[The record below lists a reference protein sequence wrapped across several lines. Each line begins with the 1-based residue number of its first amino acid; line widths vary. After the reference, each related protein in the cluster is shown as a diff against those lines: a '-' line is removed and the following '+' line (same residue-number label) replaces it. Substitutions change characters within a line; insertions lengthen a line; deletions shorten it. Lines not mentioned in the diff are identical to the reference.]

1 MTAGGVELPPFDPRV
16 QPGLGLMY
24 AAAPTGPRYDAVEHD
39 LDFDPEQGMPH
50 CFDEARRLGLTVPE
64 PASTLD
70 VDRTARLA
78 ELWSGL
84 DALLVCPYASTPTR
98 PLSLDRVCA
107 LVGAVTGRVLTPADV
122 FALGRERFARQ
133 HEINDRL
140 GVAAG
145 TLPDRFFTEP
155 VRTGVHRGAVLD
167 RAQFDAA
174 LAVLR
179 QHWREPA
186 RTEGSSP

>member
-1 MTAGGVELPPFDPRV
+1 M
-16 QPGLGLMY
+16 
-24 AAAPTGPRYDAVEHD
+24 
-39 LDFDPEQGMPH
+39 
-50 CFDEARRLGLTVPE
+50 
-64 PASTLD
+64 
-70 VDRTARLA
+70 
-78 ELWSGL
+78 
-84 DALLVCPYASTPTR
+84 
-98 PLSLDRVCA
+98 CA

-133 HEINDRL
+133 HEINDWL

-167 RAQFDAA
+167 RAQFDTA

-179 QHWREPA
+179 QRWREPA

>member
-39 LDFDPEQGMPH
+39 LDFDPEQG
-50 CFDEARRLGLTVPE
+50 C
-64 PASTLD
+64 
-70 VDRTARLA
+70 RTARRGPPA
-78 ELWSGL
+78 RAHGAGAGVHSGRR
-84 DALLVCPYASTPTR
+84 SHR
-98 PLSLDRVCA
+98 PAGRTVERPGRPAGLPVREHAHPAVEPGPGGA

-167 RAQFDAA
+167 RAQFDTA

-179 QHWREPA
+179 QRWREPA